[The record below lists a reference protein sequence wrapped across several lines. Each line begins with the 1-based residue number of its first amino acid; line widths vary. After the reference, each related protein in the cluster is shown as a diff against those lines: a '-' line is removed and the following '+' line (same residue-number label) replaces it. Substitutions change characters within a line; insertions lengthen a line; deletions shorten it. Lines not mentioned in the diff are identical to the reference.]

1 MAYNITLSNGSE
13 LIAGGLL
20 DNTADSVNTSLTL
33 VGKNYKGYG
42 LFLNQNFAR
51 LLENFAKSTAPVAP
65 LPGQLWF
72 NSTTKL
78 LNVNIASTKGTLDA
92 NWKSIAGLT
101 LSATTPGTQ
110 FTGELWYDTA
120 NGQLNIYT
128 GTAWRLVGPLSKL
141 ATGNTG
147 AIPDTVTD
155 APPSATFVVI
165 KFFIDNT
172 LVGIWSKDGPFAS
185 DVPGFAT
192 IQRGI
197 NLNSALGHKF
207 FGNATIADTLI
218 VGSTPTLGTSFLRN
232 DQSGSSTGSLSIL
245 NDTGLSVGAASDF
258 VANVVSGTVI
268 LKNQTA
274 NRDLILS
281 LKIGANQIPFLRGN
295 SQTGL
300 SELYANPTAASPALS
315 VASKNYVDILSG
327 SVNGTANFFGHV
339 TPSANLIYTLG
350 NTTNRWTNIFS
361 ESILVGNVA
370 AANLTVTRG
379 NITQVFV
386 GSDVLPTL
394 NVSSN
399 LGSAG
404 MQFNTLHAKDITLS
418 GILNVVSNAS
428 VVGNLA
434 VTGTSTMAAN
444 VAIAGNTSIAAAT
457 TSISTTSGAVTVAG
471 GAGVAGNLHVGGQ
484 IVTPT
489 MPAGTA
495 NTAVATTAFVL
506 NNSVPAGG
514 LMMWPTAS
522 APIGWLLCNG
532 TAVSRTTYAA
542 LFAILGTTFGVGD
555 NSTTFNLPNYTNRVP
570 VGAGGLYAMGAT
582 GGSKDA
588 TVVSHT
594 HTATATS
601 TVNDPG
607 HNHEIL
613 PKAAGAQQTVGNFLQ
628 GSPLDADYG
637 SLNTGNRTTGITVA
651 TAVSVASTGSSGT
664 DANMQPYLAIN
675 FIIKT

>member
-1 MAYNITLSNGSE
+1 MPYNIILSNGTN

-20 DNTADSVNTSLTL
+20 DNTADSANTSLTL

-51 LLENFAKSTAPVAP
+51 LLENFANTSAPTAP
-65 LPGQLWF
+65 LPGQLWY
-72 NSTTKL
+72 NSSTKL
-78 LNVNIASTKGTLDA
+78 LNVNISSTKGTLDA
-92 NWKSIAGLT
+92 NWKSLAGLT
-101 LSATTPGTQ
+101 LSATTPSTQ
-110 FTGELWYDTA
+110 FTGELWYDTV
-120 NGQLNIYT
+120 NGQVKIYT
-128 GTAWRLVGPLSKL
+128 GTGWRLVGPLSRL

-155 APPSATFVVI
+155 APPSTTFVVI
-165 KFFIDNT
+165 KFFIDDV
-172 LVGIWSKDGPFAS
+172 LVGIWSKDGPFPS

-207 FGNATIADTLI
+207 FGNATVAETLL
-218 VGSTPTLGTSFLRN
+218 VGSTPTAGTSFLRN
-232 DQSGSSTGSLSIL
+232 DQSGTSTGSLSIL
-245 NDTGLSVGAASDF
+245 NDTGLSVGTAGDF
-258 VANVVSGTVI
+258 VANVVNGTVI

-274 NRDLILS
+274 NRDFVLS
-281 LKIGANQIPFLRGN
+281 LKIGANQTPFLRGN

-300 SELYANPTAASPALS
+300 SELYSNPTAASPGLTI
-315 VASKNYVDILSG
+315 ASKNYVDILSG

-339 TPSANLIYTLG
+339 TPSANLTYTLG

-361 ESILVGNVA
+361 ESILVGNIN
-370 AANLTVTRG
+370 AANLLVTTS
-379 NITQVFV
+379 NITQVFLGSDILPTINVASNLGSTGMRFNILHARDASLSGLLNV
-386 GSDVLPTL
+386 GSNAAIAGSLGVAGTAS
-394 NVSSN
+394 VSSN
-399 LGSAG
+399 LAVAG
-404 MQFNTLHAKDITLS
+404 A
-418 GILNVVSNAS
+418 VS
-428 VVGNLA
+428 
-434 VTGTSTMAAN
+434 VT
-444 VAIAGNTSIAAAT
+444 AAT
-457 TSISTTSGAVTVAG
+457 TSVSATTGAVTVAG

-495 NTAVATTAFVL
+495 NTAVATTAFVV

-522 APIGWLLCNG
+522 PPVGWLLCNG
-532 TAVSRTTYAA
+532 TAVSRTTYAT

-555 NSTTFNLPNYTNRVP
+555 GSTTFNLPNYTNRSP
-570 VGAGGLYAMGAT
+570 VGAGGLYATGAT

-588 TVVSHT
+588 VVVSHT
-594 HTATATS
+594 HTGSGTTS
-601 TVNDPG
+601 S
-607 HNHEIL
+607 
-613 PKAAGAQQTVGNFLQ
+613 AGAHVHQIPNISGPDNRDGGVFNYTTNWNSGTRDTSSA
-628 GSPLDADYG
+628 GSHSHSISFTIDNA
-637 SLNTGNRTTGITVA
+637 
-651 TAVSVASTGSSGT
+651 GSSGT